1 MKSIQPFDAFLLA
14 ILLVIGLCFLS
25 AEFNMGLVV
34 YFGMAAASVLLIRKV
49 MGVQTLE
56 EAVSWLRERARLAFY
71 LGFVWAVNVIYLVF
85 ALQNGYV
92 SLIEAI
98 GFYPFLGVV
107 FSALVLLQHLAW
119 QQVLKLFG
127 RAR

>member
-1 MKSIQPFDAFLLA
+1 MKFIPPFDAFLLT

-25 AEFNMGLVV
+25 AGFNMGLVV
-34 YFGMAAASVLLIRKV
+34 YFGMAVAGALLIRKV
-49 MGVQTLE
+49 MGVQTLKE
-56 EAVSWLRERARLAFY
+56 VVSWLRARARLAFY
-71 LGFVWAVNVIYLVF
+71 LGFVWTANLIYLVF
-85 ALQNGYV
+85 AYQNGYV
-92 SLIEAI
+92 SFIEAI
-98 GFYPFLGVV
+98 GFYPFLGLV

>member
-1 MKSIQPFDAFLLA
+1 MKSILSFDAFLLA

-25 AEFNMGLVV
+25 VEFNTGLVM
-34 YFGMAAASVLLIRKV
+34 YFGMAVAGALLIRKV

-56 EAVSWLRERARLAFY
+56 DAVSWLRARARLAFY
-71 LGFVWAVNVIYLVF
+71 LGFVWAANLVYLVF
-85 ALQNGYV
+85 AYQNGYV

-107 FSALVLLQHLAW
+107 FSALVMLQHLAW
-119 QQVLKLFG
+119 QQVLKLFE
-127 RAR
+127 RIR

>member
-1 MKSIQPFDAFLLA
+1 MKFIPPFDAFLLT

-25 AEFNMGLVV
+25 AGFNMGLVV
-34 YFGMAAASVLLIRKV
+34 YFGMAVAGALLIRKV
-49 MGVQTLE
+49 MGVRTLE
-56 EAVSWLRERARLAFY
+56 DAVSWLRARARLAFY
-71 LGFVWAVNVIYLVF
+71 LGFVWTANLVYLVF
-85 ALQNGYV
+85 AYQNGYV
-92 SLIEAI
+92 SFIEAI
-98 GFYPFLGVV
+98 GLYPFLGVV